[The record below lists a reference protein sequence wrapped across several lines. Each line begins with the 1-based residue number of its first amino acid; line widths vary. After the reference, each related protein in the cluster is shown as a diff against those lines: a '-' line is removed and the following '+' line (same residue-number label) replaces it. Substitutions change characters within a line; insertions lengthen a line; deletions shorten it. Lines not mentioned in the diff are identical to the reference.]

1 MGFRPDFLD
10 RLKRHDPRDALH
22 DLLVLFG
29 PLQMDDRP
37 SARLVKQVLDTLHA
51 VYSAE
56 ISNGLVATMVSV
68 ETDAIS
74 IGILYEE
81 IMMAV

>member
-1 MGFRPDFLD
+1 LY
-10 RLKRHDPRDALH
+10 

-56 ISNGLVATMVSV
+56 ISNGLVATMASV

-74 IGILYEE
+74 IWILYRE